1 MHHARYHNQVIFA
14 EFTIVSHLKEI
25 YKMEIR
31 PKCLTLII
39 LVLLFTFHFQT
50 GKRVGELLNKS
61 LMDSLLEEERQGSK
75 KKPVGFLK

>member
-1 MHHARYHNQVIFA
+1 MFDFDNF
-14 EFTIVSHLKEI
+14 SS
-25 YKMEIR
+25 
-31 PKCLTLII
+31 P
-39 LVLLFTFHFQT
+39 FHFQT

>member
-25 YKMEIR
+25 YKNGNQTQVSDFDNFSS
-31 PKCLTLII
+31 P
-39 LVLLFTFHFQT
+39 FHFQT

>member
-1 MHHARYHNQVIFA
+1 MSDFDNFSSPLY
-14 EFTIVSHLKEI
+14 
-25 YKMEIR
+25 
-31 PKCLTLII
+31 
-39 LVLLFTFHFQT
+39 FQT